1 MISTFIFWSKN
12 GLTHWKPFN
21 NLFEKVKLKLRK
33 MKLWV
38 RQKYFLQ
45 VTKPLILKIIR
56 SYGKSYYI
64 HELKDK
70 RKLDL
75 SKYQTSCNHY
85 LFFRYA
91 CYHLYFKSLNLNEDG
106 RKTLTHTLKNRINIL
121 PATGRRMMTKNR
133 RFFDVDVS
141 WIITKMLDVTHRTR
155 ATTLCIWDSNKY
167 TEIKEPLEY
176 AKYC

>member
-1 MISTFIFWSKN
+1 METKICYGHWINTTFSLCTLNRDVIIVLKPLRKLYLQGFCESSVLLVHFMNVKKTTRKTFKFDLGNDLIQMISTFIFWSKN

-64 HELKDK
+64 HEL
-70 RKLDL
+70 
-75 SKYQTSCNHY
+75 
-85 LFFRYA
+85 
-91 CYHLYFKSLNLNEDG
+91 
-106 RKTLTHTLKNRINIL
+106 
-121 PATGRRMMTKNR
+121 
-133 RFFDVDVS
+133 
-141 WIITKMLDVTHRTR
+141 
-155 ATTLCIWDSNKY
+155 
-167 TEIKEPLEY
+167 
-176 AKYC
+176 